1 MGLIFF
7 FLIRFFYAKFYS
19 TLCAAIVSLS
29 QRLTSNNGG
38 ADEAKNQVTNLTMR

>member
-7 FLIRFFYAKFYS
+7 WLFVCQILF
-19 TLCAAIVSLS
+19 CAAIVSLS

-38 ADEAKNQVTNLTMR
+38 ADEAKNLVTNLTMR